1 MITSIYPVLMTADVE
16 ASSRY
21 FVNVFGFE
29 TTFESDWYVSL
40 RRDSWELAILDA
52 THTTI
57 PEGHKTAAAGIL
69 LNIEVEDADEEYA
82 RLTARTD
89 TKVALAIRSEE
100 FGQRHFIVVAPGNIL
115 IDVIQPIPY
124 TGEYA

>member
-1 MITSIYPVLMTADVE
+1 
-16 ASSRY
+16 
-21 FVNVFGFE
+21 VFGFE